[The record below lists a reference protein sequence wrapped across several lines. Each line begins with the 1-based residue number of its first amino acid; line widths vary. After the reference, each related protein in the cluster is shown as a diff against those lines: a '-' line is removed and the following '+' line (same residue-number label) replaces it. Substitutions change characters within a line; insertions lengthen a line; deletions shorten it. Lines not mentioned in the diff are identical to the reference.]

1 MKSSFKNLK
10 SSVKNL
16 WDEESKIDKDSA
28 IMTNHFQKIAEKAE
42 KFKETKIEGTIN
54 EATSCLTLDNNL
66 IFIDNDTINVY
77 GLIAKKV
84 VIFKKLDLF

>member
-10 SSVKNL
+10 NSVKNL

-28 IMTNHFQKIAEKAE
+28 IMMDHFKKIEEKA
-42 KFKETKIEGTIN
+42 KNFKQNNIDAIIN

-66 IFIDNDTINVY
+66 IFID
-77 GLIAKKV
+77 
-84 VIFKKLDLF
+84 